1 MLRTEVRHIEVSLL
15 EPPALDK
22 DLSARLSAIQFD
34 DLAGEKLGP
43 DSWPMGLEQ
52 HLVSHHSKAFR
63 FAGPADE
70 KVIESLGMRL
80 RTMPL
85 NEVGARPKS
94 ELAAFFMWQRM
105 MLGPLDVSTIVRAN
119 ALLGG
124 SGAFRSGRTGT
135 RTTISSHRIMF
146 DCHQPAEQAVSDWLN
161 EFHSPVTRSQV
172 LERGI
177 WLYMNFLISHPFTD
191 GNGRTARLLFQAY
204 LMANDLITGPV
215 MPIAPFVL
223 CNQKA
228 SISTSLDW
236 EINHDPTA
244 FYKFFK
250 KGVLQT
256 KRIVSRLIP

>member
-1 MLRTEVRHIEVSLL
+1 MLRTKVRHIEVSLL
-15 EPPALDK
+15 DPPALDK

-34 DLAGEKLGP
+34 DLSCRRLGP

-52 HLVSHHSKAFR
+52 HLVSHHSKAFK
-63 FAGPADE
+63 FAGREDE
-70 KVIESLGMRL
+70 KVIDSLGMRL
-80 RTMPL
+80 RPMPL
-85 NEVGARPKS
+85 EEVGARPKS

-105 MLGPLDVSTIVRAN
+105 KSGPLDLATVVRAN

-135 RTTISSHRIMF
+135 RTTVSGHRIMF
-146 DCHQPAEQAVSDWLN
+146 DCRQPAEQAVSDWLN
-161 EFHSPVTRSQV
+161 EFHSPVARSQV

-204 LMANDLITGPV
+204 LMANDLIAGPV

-223 CNQKA
+223 CNQRA

-236 EINHDPTA
+236 EINHNPTG
-244 FYKFFK
+244 FYKFFR

-256 KRIVSRLIP
+256 KKIVNRLIS